1 MAQATSVAR
10 LNVACA
16 APANSSA
23 AARPQRQEAA
33 SLVASWRKARVAR
46 PVVLR
51 ASAQVQAAPRV
62 SARSVAVKAS
72 AGSADEAGV
81 KYHFVVA
88 NATFMLDEEE
98 HFQEQLKERLR
109 WLEEKGTEQNFWL
122 VFEPKFLDEFPE
134 IAKRVK
140 RPAVA
145 LVSTDATWI
154 TFMKLRLDR
163 VLKGEFEAS
172 SQDDALEGKPF
183 DISFPK
189 PANWVAPYPKYEP
202 TWWKPYAP
210 AKTPVSRFS
219 AQPAARN
226 ATWLNPVWVRCNLD
240 GKDGNFSK
248 SNGSDASGD
257 VSEFQSL
264 TPDVRPKGSIPIN
277 SSPTRR
283 GAITLIVATSA
294 ALGAAGLG
302 LGSYMFSSPS
312 DLADSVNITGP
323 SSTIDPASLSP
334 KQRIALRVGNV
345 SHTEAEWREVL
356 SPGEYYVLREAGTER
371 SFTSDLLY
379 EKRPGTFVCRGCGSP
394 LFNSET
400 KFESGTGWPSFFDV
414 LPGAV
419 DLLPDRSFFGFD
431 RTEVRC
437 SQCQGHL
444 GHVFED
450 GPAPTGLRYCMN
462 GLALGFQA
470 KDNGSVA

>member
-46 PVVLR
+46 PVVLG
-51 ASAQVQAAPRV
+51 ASVQVQAAPRV

-72 AGSADEAGV
+72 AGSADE
-81 KYHFVVA
+81 
-88 NATFMLDEEE
+88 
-98 HFQEQLKERLR
+98 EQLKERLR

-122 VFEPKFLDEFPE
+122 VFEPKFLEEFPE

-210 AKTPVSRFS
+210 AK
-219 AQPAARN
+219 
-226 ATWLNPVWVRCNLD
+226 
-240 GKDGNFSK
+240 
-248 SNGSDASGD
+248 
-257 VSEFQSL
+257 
-264 TPDVRPKGSIPIN
+264 
-277 SSPTRR
+277 
-283 GAITLIVATSA
+283 
-294 ALGAAGLG
+294 
-302 LGSYMFSSPS
+302 Y
-312 DLADSVNITGP
+312 
-323 SSTIDPASLSP
+323 
-334 KQRIALRVGNV
+334 
-345 SHTEAEWREVL
+345 
-356 SPGEYYVLREAGTER
+356 
-371 SFTSDLLY
+371 
-379 EKRPGTFVCRGCGSP
+379 
-394 LFNSET
+394 
-400 KFESGTGWPSFFDV
+400 
-414 LPGAV
+414 
-419 DLLPDRSFFGFD
+419 
-431 RTEVRC
+431 
-437 SQCQGHL
+437 
-444 GHVFED
+444 
-450 GPAPTGLRYCMN
+450 
-462 GLALGFQA
+462 A
-470 KDNGSVA
+470 KAN

>member
-1 MAQATSVAR
+1 MFRESFWSPAPPRDSLPKPFTFKKPEGNGAAANISLVLVAILATVGIAIALAMVSMPLLGLIESYFTGEPASLPALFPHPYSPFAYMGGGGEESMMVTGGFDSGLNWSCADGENCHLSKVLLAAALGLSALLILLMCLAFFVDKVLSRILGHTIQALTQHQLKRRPSESHIATSVAR
-10 LNVACA
+10 LDVTCA

-23 AARPQRQEAA
+23 AARPQRQEA

-46 PVVLR
+46 PVVLS

-122 VFEPKFLDEFPE
+122 VFEPKFLEEFPE

-202 TWWKPYAP
+202 NWWKPYAP
-210 AKTPVSRFS
+210 AK
-219 AQPAARN
+219 
-226 ATWLNPVWVRCNLD
+226 
-240 GKDGNFSK
+240 
-248 SNGSDASGD
+248 
-257 VSEFQSL
+257 
-264 TPDVRPKGSIPIN
+264 
-277 SSPTRR
+277 
-283 GAITLIVATSA
+283 
-294 ALGAAGLG
+294 
-302 LGSYMFSSPS
+302 Y
-312 DLADSVNITGP
+312 
-323 SSTIDPASLSP
+323 
-334 KQRIALRVGNV
+334 
-345 SHTEAEWREVL
+345 
-356 SPGEYYVLREAGTER
+356 
-371 SFTSDLLY
+371 
-379 EKRPGTFVCRGCGSP
+379 
-394 LFNSET
+394 
-400 KFESGTGWPSFFDV
+400 
-414 LPGAV
+414 
-419 DLLPDRSFFGFD
+419 
-431 RTEVRC
+431 
-437 SQCQGHL
+437 
-444 GHVFED
+444 
-450 GPAPTGLRYCMN
+450 
-462 GLALGFQA
+462 A
-470 KDNGSVA
+470 KAN

>member
-23 AARPQRQEAA
+23 AARPQRQEA

-46 PVVLR
+46 PVVLS

-109 WLEEKGTEQNFWL
+109 WLEEKRTEQNFWL
-122 VFEPKFLDEFPE
+122 VFEPKFLEEFPE

-140 RPAVA
+140 TPAVA

-210 AKTPVSRFS
+210 AK
-219 AQPAARN
+219 
-226 ATWLNPVWVRCNLD
+226 
-240 GKDGNFSK
+240 
-248 SNGSDASGD
+248 
-257 VSEFQSL
+257 
-264 TPDVRPKGSIPIN
+264 
-277 SSPTRR
+277 
-283 GAITLIVATSA
+283 
-294 ALGAAGLG
+294 
-302 LGSYMFSSPS
+302 Y
-312 DLADSVNITGP
+312 
-323 SSTIDPASLSP
+323 
-334 KQRIALRVGNV
+334 
-345 SHTEAEWREVL
+345 
-356 SPGEYYVLREAGTER
+356 
-371 SFTSDLLY
+371 
-379 EKRPGTFVCRGCGSP
+379 
-394 LFNSET
+394 
-400 KFESGTGWPSFFDV
+400 
-414 LPGAV
+414 
-419 DLLPDRSFFGFD
+419 
-431 RTEVRC
+431 
-437 SQCQGHL
+437 
-444 GHVFED
+444 
-450 GPAPTGLRYCMN
+450 
-462 GLALGFQA
+462 A
-470 KDNGSVA
+470 KAN